1 MSQENVELIRRG
13 PEVLRG
19 GEWSAV
25 SLDDFHATLTEWAHP
40 DVEWHDQREL
50 PGATVHHGIEEV
62 VRHIAAAREAWD
74 YYRADLLEVIDAD
87 PSVVGVYRIH
97 ARGRSSG
104 VLVECDAAWVYT
116 FRGAKIE
123 RLEIYGTRRE
133 ALEAVEPRE

>member
-50 PGATVHHGIEEV
+50 PGATVHHGIGEV

-74 YYRADLLEVIDAD
+74 YYRAWIRYTPTTDGSA
-87 PSVVGVYRIH
+87 SMTWSRS
-97 ARGRSSG
+97 AR
-104 VLVECDAAWVYT
+104 
-116 FRGAKIE
+116 
-123 RLEIYGTRRE
+123 
-133 ALEAVEPRE
+133 